1 MRNDVRHEQLISQHI
16 DVALVYKEMLGLD
29 EARAYLERAH
39 IPRDI
44 AERVLLT
51 EQKRDSHG
59 GRTPSPLRAPGP
71 VPGFTC
77 RRKNRVHDAIVE
89 AALKLEKKCGPAWAL
104 ALLRDERVPETVSAR
119 VLAQGPRQLRT
130 RRADG
135 AGIFAGISFPR
146 LALA

>member
-1 MRNDVRHEQLISQHI
+1 MRNDVRHEKLISQHI
-16 DVALVYKEMLGLD
+16 DIALVYKEMLGLD
-29 EARAYLERAH
+29 EALAYLEREH

-44 AERVLLT
+44 AERVLLS
-51 EQKRDSHG
+51 EQKRGSHG
-59 GRTPSPLRAPGP
+59 ATTPPPPRAP
-71 VPGFTC
+71 VSVAAFTC

-89 AALKLEKKCGPAWAL
+89 AALKLERKCGPAWAL

-146 LALA
+146 